1 MVSIF
6 CQALFCNPA
15 IFSHL
20 CMSAAL
26 RLHLRPVFSLSTV
39 HISGLSSAYP
49 VIISIFRRKVYIIFA
64 YTTKTICFC
73 NSALSARMTASKEPF
88 YNKAVLRGHWSLLCV
103 HSHFIHCY
111 FIYISPNFR
120 FVFMQTAEM
129 KDVSH
134 ELAFFV

>member
-20 CMSAAL
+20 CMSAIS
-26 RLHLRPVFSLSTV
+26 RLHLRPVFSLSAV

-64 YTTKTICFC
+64 YTTKTICFSQFHC
-73 NSALSARMTASKEPF
+73 KRTNDRIKRTF
-88 YNKAVLRGHWSLLCV
+88 HNKAVLCGHWSLLCV
-103 HSHFIHCY
+103 HSRFIHCY
-111 FIYISPNFR
+111 FIYISPNSR

-129 KDVSH
+129 KDVDQ
-134 ELAFFV
+134 ELAIFV